1 MRKSTWRPI
10 GLCAFLA
17 LVSCGSPQPTNLTQ
31 AQRASIAALADS
43 VDTGTVY
50 DELAAYFAQPREPYE
65 HQAALDLARGHIIA
79 ELEGAGCVV
88 ETVPVTIDNL
98 IYATPDGTPYGSST
112 RLSGEYAMDN
122 IFGRKAGSNP
132 DLAPVVLC
140 AHYDTVNLSPGVDD
154 NGSGCVGVLEIARRL
169 AGARFERSIVF
180 ALFAF
185 EESGLCGSTAWVDSL
200 SDAQLPDSVIVFE
213 TMSFTSGGES
223 QLPGSQALLGLPV
236 TGDFLG
242 AFGSEDSRSLVMDFV
257 SAAVEFAPGLEVYGC
272 SLDSNYASDP
282 FLMDAMRS
290 DHSPFWTR
298 GVPAIMVTDTANLRI
313 DAPYHSPEDDLAH
326 VDLAF
331 LGNAIR
337 AGLGAACVRAGIRP

>member
-10 GLCAFLA
+10 GLCACLA
-17 LVSCGSPQPTNLTQ
+17 LVSCGAPEPTSLTQ
-31 AQRASIAALADS
+31 AQRASIAALAES
-43 VDTGTVY
+43 VDPGTVY

-65 HQAALDLARGHIIA
+65 HRAALDLARDHIIA
-79 ELEGAGCVV
+79 ELEGSGCAV
-88 ETVPVTIDNL
+88 ETVPVSIDNL
-98 IYATPDGTPYGSST
+98 IYATPDGTRYGSYYT
-112 RLSGEYAMDN
+112 LSGRYTMDN

-132 DLAPVVLC
+132 DLAPVVVC

-154 NGSGCVGVLEIARRL
+154 NGSGCVGVLELARRL
-169 AGARFERSIVF
+169 AGARFERGIVF
-180 ALFAF
+180 AVFAF

-200 SDAQLPDSVIVFE
+200 TDAQLPESVIDFE

-242 AFGSEDSRSLVMDFV
+242 AFGSEESRSLVMDFV
-257 SAAVEFAPGLEVYGC
+257 SAAGEFAPGLKVFGC

-282 FLMDAMRS
+282 FLSDAMRS

-298 GVPAIMVTDTANLRI
+298 GVPALMITDTANLRI

-326 VDLAF
+326 VDRVF
-331 LGNAIR
+331 LCNAIK
-337 AGLGAACVRAGIRP
+337 AGLGAVCIRAGIQP